1 MRILKVRRNIACP
14 ARPNVGN
21 GGINAIDG
29 TVGLGRGRHQN
40 DRLRERNPRLGQSQL
55 ERAVHARLDD
65 GGALRVRQT
74 DILTRND
81 KHTPRRGDHI
91 ACLEQPREIM
101 QRRVRVGAAHG
112 LLQCREDV
120 IMAIAV
126 AVVAHIRALRRLLRV
141 RERNAVRPRT
151 GDEQLDRAERLSHV
165 AADRLRDIVRHA
177 VLDRLGSPVHREGE
191 RPLNRPAHIR
201 RLDRLE
207 LEYRA
212 AA

>member
-40 DRLRERNPRLGQSQL
+40 DRFRERNPRLGQSQL

-65 GGALRVRQT
+65 GGALRVRQP
-74 DILTRND
+74 DILARND
-81 KHTPRRGDHI
+81 KHAPRRGDHI
-91 ACLEQPREIM
+91 ACLEQPRKIM
-101 QRRVRVGAAHG
+101 QGRVRVGAAHG
-112 LLQCREDV
+112 LLQRREDV
-120 IMAIAV
+120 VMAVAV
-126 AVVAHIRALRRLLRV
+126 AVVAHVGALRRLLRV

-165 AADRLRDIVRHA
+165 AADRLRDVIRHA
-177 VLDRLGSPVHREGE
+177 VLDRLCVLAHSKRK
-191 RPLNRPAHIR
+191 RPLDRPAHIGS
-201 RLDRLE
+201 LDRLE

>member
-1 MRILKVRRNIACP
+1 MRILKVRRNITCP
-14 ARPNVGN
+14 ARPNVSN
-21 GGINAIDG
+21 GGINAVDG

-40 DRLRERNPRLGQSQL
+40 DRFRERNPRLGQSQL

-65 GGALRVRQT
+65 GGALRIRQT

-81 KHTPRRGDHI
+81 KHAPRRGDHI

-112 LLQCREDV
+112 LLQRRQDV
-120 IMAIAV
+120 IMAVAV

-165 AADRLRDIVRHA
+165 AADRLRDVIRHT
-177 VLDRLGSPVHREGE
+177 VLDRLCVLTHRKFQ
-191 RPLNRPAHIR
+191 RTFHCPAHIGS
-201 RLDRLE
+201 LDRLE

>member
-1 MRILKVRRNIACP
+1 MRVLEVRGYVARLAC
-14 ARPNVGN
+14 ADVGN

-29 TVGLGRGRHQN
+29 TVGLGRSRHQN
-40 DRLRERNPRLGQSQL
+40 DRFRKRNPRLGQSQL

-74 DILTRND
+74 DILACNNE
-81 KHTPRRGDHI
+81 HAPRRGDHI
-91 ACLEQPREIM
+91 ACLEQPRKIM
-101 QRRVRVGAAHG
+101 QRRVRVRAAHG
-112 LLQCREDV
+112 LLQRRQDV
-120 IMAIAV
+120 IMAVTV

-141 RERNAVRPRT
+141 RKRNAVRPRT
-151 GDEQLDRAERLSHV
+151 GDEQLDRAERLAHV
-165 AADRLRDIVRHA
+165 TADRLRDVLRHA
-177 VLDRLGSPVHREGE
+177 VLDRLCIFSHCKFQRAF
-191 RPLNRPAHIR
+191 NRPAHIG